1 MMNTESLI
9 SGALSGGIITVAWN
23 LYNRRHEYDY
33 DHKKYIL
40 KKRQIAYEKME
51 SLLLRLQVRN
61 VDASDKKIFHNIFYD
76 TKRPSVDALME
87 FGTDLNDLMGYSI
100 WMTDKLI
107 SCLAELNALINSCI
121 IKLPP
126 TFEYHKSIS
135 EGKQIFDQIE
145 ASRIKLF
152 YQYLTDIKK
161 LKNINSF
168 LRNKVMV

>member
-1 MMNTESLI
+1 MNTESLI

-23 LYNRRHEYDY
+23 LYNRRHEYEY

-40 KKRQIAYEKME
+40 KKRQIAYEKIE
-51 SLLLRLQVRN
+51 DLLLRLQVRN
-61 VDASDKKIFHNIFYD
+61 VDSSDKKIFHNIFYD
-76 TKRPSVDALME
+76 TKRPSVDVLME
-87 FGTDLNDLMGYSI
+87 FGTDLNNLMGYSI

-107 SCLAELNALINSCI
+107 VCLSGLNGLINSCM

-126 TFEYHKSIS
+126 AFDYYKSIV
-135 EGKQIFDQIE
+135 EGKRIFDQIE
-145 ASRIKLF
+145 ASRVNLF